1 MHGLRQVPITIRH
14 HSLIVSL
21 GSMGLLL
28 AHGKCNIHAD
38 TLRSLITVKD
48 KLSTNNAADTN
59 SRHHRCTYYAK
70 VGSRILCVYGLEH
83 TIARLNF

>member
-1 MHGLRQVPITIRH
+1 
-14 HSLIVSL
+14 
-21 GSMGLLL
+21 MGTLL
-28 AHGKCNIHAD
+28 AHGNCNIHAD
-38 TLRSLITVKD
+38 AIRSLITATD
-48 KLSTNNAADTN
+48 KLSTNNVADKN